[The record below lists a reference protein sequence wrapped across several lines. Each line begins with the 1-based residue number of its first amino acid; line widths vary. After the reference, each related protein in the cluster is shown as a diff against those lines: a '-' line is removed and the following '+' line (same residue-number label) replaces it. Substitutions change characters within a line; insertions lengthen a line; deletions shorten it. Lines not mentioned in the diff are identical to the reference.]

1 MNSKLGFFSLLS
13 RLDKDERGAILL
25 QFTVYLVAIFG
36 FIGLALD
43 GGRYP
48 LLHNSLQN
56 LADAAALAGAAKLD
70 GTSGAT
76 TLGNC
81 RRPSHGP

>member
-13 RLDKDERGAILL
+13 RLDKDEHGTILV
-25 QFTVYLVAIFG
+25 QFTVYLFG
-36 FIGLALD
+36 LIGLALD